1 MKISPFVHNY
11 LMRNKQKTLG
21 LPPLNNIVV
30 EPYMVHIGCIIFV
43 QYFECTWVGP
53 F

>member
-1 MKISPFVHNY
+1 MKISPSVHNY
-11 LMRNKQKTLG
+11 LMRYSKRRWVCT
-21 LPPLNNIVV
+21 LNNIVV

-43 QYFECTWVGP
+43 QYFECTWGGP